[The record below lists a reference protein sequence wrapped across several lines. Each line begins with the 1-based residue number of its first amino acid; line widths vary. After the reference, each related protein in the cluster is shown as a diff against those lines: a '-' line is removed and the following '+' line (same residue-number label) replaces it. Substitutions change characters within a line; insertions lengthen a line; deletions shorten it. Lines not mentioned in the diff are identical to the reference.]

1 MTTDLESPPVRPRT
15 KITKMVKIN
24 KDPSST
30 VKAASTP
37 EPPRMPGRRN
47 PKWIALGVIAIC
59 LGGLLSYVIY
69 ARVATES
76 AVVAIARTV
85 YRGETIEAADLT
97 TITLSG
103 GSVPKAVPAGE
114 LQNLVG
120 KRAVFDLPE
129 GAVVPS
135 TAVADVVL
143 PAAGRAVVGLKLEAG
158 RAPTSLLLPGSTVRL
173 IALPAPVD
181 AQTSDKLVGTV
192 YVAAVVD
199 QAPAAD
205 GTSTLV
211 NVDVSAKQAPTIA
224 MLASQDRVAVVRD
237 AGR

>member
-1 MTTDLESPPVRPRT
+1 MTTDLESPPVRPRS
-15 KITKMVKIN
+15 KIIKVGKA
-24 KDPSST
+24 PSPT
-30 VKAASTP
+30 IRAGSTP

-47 PKWIALGVIAIC
+47 PKWIALGVVAIC

-69 ARVATES
+69 SRVATET
-76 AVVAIARTV
+76 AVVAIAHTV
-85 YRGETIEAADLT
+85 YRGETIEAGDLT

-103 GSVPKAVPAGE
+103 GSMPQAVPAGE

-129 GAVVPS
+129 GAVIPS
-135 TAVADVVL
+135 TAVADVSL
-143 PAAGRAVVGLKLEAG
+143 PAEGRAVVGLKLDAG
-158 RAPTSLLLPGSTVRL
+158 RAPTSMLLPGSMVRL
-173 IALPAPVD
+173 VALPAPVD
-181 AQTSDKLVGTV
+181 AQATDKLVGTV

>member
-15 KITKMVKIN
+15 KITKVSKA
-24 KDPSST
+24 PSST
-30 VKAASTP
+30 VKAVSTP

-69 ARVATES
+69 SRVATET
-76 AVVAIARTV
+76 AVVAIAQTV
-85 YRGETIEAADLT
+85 YRGETIEAGDLT

-103 GSVPKAVPAGE
+103 GSVQKAVPAGE

-129 GAVVPS
+129 GAVIPS

-143 PAAGRAVVGLKLEAG
+143 PAEGRAVVGLKLEAG
-158 RAPTSLLLPGSTVRL
+158 RAPTSMLLPGST
-173 IALPAPVD
+173 
-181 AQTSDKLVGTV
+181 G
-192 YVAAVVD
+192 
-199 QAPAAD
+199 
-205 GTSTLV
+205 
-211 NVDVSAKQAPTIA
+211 PTHC
-224 MLASQDRVAVVRD
+224 ASR
-237 AGR
+237 AGRCAGE

>member
-1 MTTDLESPPVRPRT
+1 MTTDLESPRVRPRT
-15 KITKMVKIN
+15 KITKVSPPAN
-24 KDPSST
+24 TT
-30 VKAASTP
+30 VKAVSTP

-69 ARVATES
+69 SRVATES
-76 AVVAIARTV
+76 AVVAIAQTV
-85 YRGETIEAADLT
+85 YRGETIEAGDLT
-97 TITLSG
+97 EITLSG
-103 GSVPKAVPAGE
+103 ETVQQAVPAGE

-120 KRAVFDLPE
+120 KRAVFDLPV

-143 PAAGRAVVGLKLEAG
+143 PADGRAVVGLKLEAG
-158 RAPTSLLLPGSTVRL
+158 RAPTSLLLPGSLVRL
-173 IALPAPVD
+173 VALPAPVD
-181 AQTSDKLVGTV
+181 AQSSDKLVGTV
-192 YVAAVVD
+192 YVASVVD

-205 GTSTLV
+205 GISTLV

-224 MLASQDRVAVVRD
+224 MLASQDRLAVVRD
-237 AGR
+237 ADR

>member
-1 MTTDLESPPVRPRT
+1 
-15 KITKMVKIN
+15 
-24 KDPSST
+24 
-30 VKAASTP
+30 
-37 EPPRMPGRRN
+37 MPGRRN

-69 ARVATES
+69 SRVATET
-76 AVVAIARTV
+76 AVVAIAQTV
-85 YRGETIEAADLT
+85 YRGETIEAGDLT

-103 GSVPKAVPAGE
+103 GSVEKAVPAGE

-129 GAVVPS
+129 GAVIPS
-135 TAVADVVL
+135 TAVADVAL
-143 PAAGRAVVGLKLEAG
+143 PAEGRAVVGLKLEAG
-158 RAPTSLLLPGSTVRL
+158 RAPTSLLLPGSLVRL
-173 IALPAPVD
+173 VALPAPVD
-181 AQTSDKLVGTV
+181 AQASDKLVGTV

-224 MLASQDRVAVVRD
+224 MLASQDRLAVVRD
-237 AGR
+237 ADR